1 MACEIPIRNTSGAG
15 LRANDALARSMCS
28 RLGLFAALFAVGLVF
43 ASGCGIVNKRRGPI
57 IRNVTNSRVETRQAP
72 VAGWQVWAYVN
83 GKLVGT
89 YHSDAN
95 GEVSLPLEQY
105 AADAKRGLK
114 VEFRFRQPDGKI
126 EYKTIDLS
134 SMQLQG
140 GR

>member
-1 MACEIPIRNTSGAG
+1 
-15 LRANDALARSMCS
+15 MCS
-28 RLGLFAALFAVGLVF
+28 RLGLFAALFAVGLIF
-43 ASGCGIVNKRRGPI
+43 ASGCGIYQKKTGPI
-57 IRNVTNSRVETRQAP
+57 IRNVTNTRTETRQAP

-105 AADAKRGLK
+105 AADAKRGLQ